1 MMERRIWKMPIR
13 RLQGNFRSLGAFLFY
28 LLKNSFLWIGTKFP
42 FLKKEGTIMATRKT
56 TLVGFICILM
66 TAWLGVFAAQVP
78 AETTDE
84 QKQALIGEWTGV
96 WPGIYGGTSTLII
109 HEIDPEKAKARCTY
123 IVTSGEK
130 FPVLADFTP
139 GPKAKIE
146 FKLEDRD
153 YKFVLSK
160 SILNAYAKGILGG
173 SWFSNQTGMKKK
185 PK

>member
-1 MMERRIWKMPIR
+1 
-13 RLQGNFRSLGAFLFY
+13 
-28 LLKNSFLWIGTKFP
+28 
-42 FLKKEGTIMATRKT
+42 MATRKT
-56 TLVGFICILM
+56 TAAAFISILF
-66 TAWLGVFAAQVP
+66 TAWLVVFAAQAP

-96 WPGIYGGTSTLII
+96 WPGIYGGASTLII
-109 HEIDPEKAKARCTY
+109 HEIDTEKAKARCTY

-139 GPKAKIE
+139 GQKPKLE

-153 YKFVLSK
+153 YKFVLYK
-160 SILNAYAKGILGG
+160 SILDAYVKGILGG
-173 SWFSNQTGMKKK
+173 SWFSNQMGMKKK